1 MKLTKS
7 KLKEIIREELNNLNE
22 VDLDK
27 TMIPA
32 DVKRFMN
39 RFIDKLKGRNLNRM
53 KQVSILYKVI
63 KALGLSPQELMR
75 YTQKVKRGL

>member
-1 MKLTKS
+1 
-7 KLKEIIREELNNLNE
+7 
-22 VDLDK
+22 
-27 TMIPA
+27 
-32 DVKRFMN
+32 MN